1 MAHRRSRVFLV
12 SLAVG
17 STCISAACAPVT
29 PPGHHA
35 DVVAPYHE
43 RTASVSLHGHALTL
57 HLASPEA
64 WPLGSSNDGVPK
76 PLVLYASGDGGW
88 FGAAVDMFRSIAG
101 AGYPAVGLS
110 ARSFLRLERPHAP
123 GLDQGPLNAAGLAAD
138 YAAILNDAR
147 SDLRLQP
154 DTPVI
159 LTGWSRGA
167 AFAVIVATRLTS
179 VDGVVAIGL
188 DEGENLAV
196 EEDAND
202 DDSEEEAS
210 SVPGQPQHWP
220 FETYQLLRSLD
231 LMRVAVIQ
239 ATHDG
244 YLPAARA
251 RELFGPDTPSHRLI
265 AIEARNH
272 RFSGGK
278 EPFQTALMETLNWV
292 AERRT
297 PQESGTKPPAPS
309 PQAPE

>member
-1 MAHRRSRVFLV
+1 MSWLPI
-12 SLAVG
+12 
-17 STCISAACAPVT
+17 TSAQGGVT
-29 PPGHHA
+29 
-35 DVVAPYHE
+35 
-43 RTASVSLHGHALTL
+43 LHGHPLTL

-64 WPLGSSNDGVPK
+64 SPHSSSNDGVPK

-101 AGYPAVGLS
+101 AGYPTVGLS
-110 ARSFLRLERPHAP
+110 SRSFLRLERPHAP
-123 GLDQGPLNAAGLAAD
+123 GLGEGPLNEAHLVSD
-138 YAAILNDAR
+138 YEAILNDAR
-147 SDLRLQP
+147 SDLRLLP

-167 AFAVIVATRLTS
+167 AFAVIAATRLTTSTS

-202 DDSEEEAS
+202 DDREEEAS
-210 SVPGQPQHWP
+210 SVPGQPEHWP
-220 FETYQLLRSLD
+220 FEPYQLLRSLD

-251 RELFGPDTPSHRLI
+251 RELFGPDTAAHRLI
-265 AIEARNH
+265 AIDARNH

-278 EPFQTALMETLNWV
+278 EPFQTALVDTLNWV
-292 AERRT
+292 AARRT
-297 PQESGTKPPAPS
+297 PQEPGTKPPAPS